1 MGFMVETND
10 LTRTFKGQKAVDR
23 VSLHVPEGSVYG
35 LLGPNGAGKSTLP
48 RARSLSRVVRG
59 RATT

>member
-35 LLGPNGAGKSTLP
+35 LLGPNGAGKSVSYTHQTQP
-48 RARSLSRVVRG
+48 TNSMV
-59 RATT
+59 